1 MENINGVM
9 MQYFHWYNPADGTL
23 WNEFKKEIPRL
34 KEAGFTAVWLPPAY
48 KGAAGGM
55 DVGYSVYDMYDLGE
69 FDQKGSIRTKYGT
82 RGDLLSAVSEARQ
95 AGIQIYW
102 DVVLNHRL
110 GGDEEEE
117 FPATPY
123 SDEDRREQTGEPRNI
138 RNHTH
143 FTFPGRKGKYSEM
156 EWHWWHFTASDY
168 DCNNPEGNDIF
179 LFEGK
184 QFDQTVDMEKGCFDY
199 LMGCDVDVNHE
210 EVKQDIKHW
219 GEWFIDTVGMDGVRF
234 DAVKHVEAG
243 FFPEWLDHVRNYAQR
258 KIFAVGEYW
267 SYEIEALHHFISVTN
282 GDVALFDA
290 PLHLNF
296 SEASKAGSTFNMAGI
311 FDNTLVKNEPALAVT
326 IVANHDTQPLQ
337 ALESVVEEWF
347 KPLAYSLILLRREG
361 YPCVF
366 YADYYG
372 ASYEDV
378 GRDGNSYA
386 IEILCHRKTIDDLIR
401 IRNTH
406 AYGDQYDY
414 FDHPNTIGWTR
425 LGTEEHPGGLAVV
438 LSNSEAGTKHMET
451 SLTNHEF
458 YDALGNMEEVI
469 HTDDKGWAEF
479 RCNAGSV
486 SVWLP
491 R

>member
-1 MENINGVM
+1 M
-9 MQYFHWYNPADGTL
+9 
-23 WNEFKKEIPRL
+23 
-34 KEAGFTAVWLPPAY
+34 
-48 KGAAGGM
+48 
-55 DVGYSVYDMYDLGE
+55 
-69 FDQKGSIRTKYGT
+69 DQKGAVRTKYGT
-82 RGDLLSAVSEARQ
+82 RDELLSAAAEARQ

-102 DVVLNHRL
+102 DVVLNHRM

-123 SDEDRREQTGEPRNI
+123 NDENRREQIGESRNI

-143 FTFPGRKGKYSEM
+143 FTFPGRRKKYS
-156 EWHWWHFTASDY
+156 
-168 DCNNPEGNDIF
+168 
-179 LFEGK
+179 
-184 QFDQTVDMEKGCFDY
+184 
-199 LMGCDVDVNHE
+199 
-210 EVKQDIKHW
+210 
-219 GEWFIDTVGMDGVRF
+219 GM
-234 DAVKHVEAG
+234 
-243 FFPEWLDHVRNYAQR
+243 EWLDHVRNYAKR

-267 SYEIEALHHFISVTN
+267 SYEIEALHHFITVTN

-290 PLHLNF
+290 PLHRNF
-296 SEASKAGSTFNMAGI
+296 SDASKAGSSFDMSNI
-311 FDNTLVKNEPALAVT
+311 FENTLVRNEPALAVT
-326 IVANHDTQPLQ
+326 LVANHDTQPLQ

-378 GRDGNSYA
+378 GRDGNTYA

-401 IRNTH
+401 IRNSH

-414 FDHPNTIGWTR
+414 FDHSNTVGWTR

-438 LSNSEAGTKHMET
+438 LSNGEAGTKHMET
-451 SLTNHEF
+451 SLKNHEF
-458 YDALGNMEEVI
+458 YDALGNRDEVI